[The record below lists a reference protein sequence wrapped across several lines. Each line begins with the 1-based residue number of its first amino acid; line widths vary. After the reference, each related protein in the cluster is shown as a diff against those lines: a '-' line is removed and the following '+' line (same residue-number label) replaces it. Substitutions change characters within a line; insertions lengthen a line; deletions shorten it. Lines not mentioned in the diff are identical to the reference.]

1 MSVAATPTTY
11 LVKLKAIAIS
21 DSSSTHAM
29 PVVSGVGQAP
39 TEDVPRSV
47 SSTPH
52 IMRCAD
58 LAPQNVVVVQSCVEK

>member
-11 LVKLKAIAIS
+11 LVKLKAIAVS
-21 DSSSTHAM
+21 DSSTHAM

-52 IMRCAD
+52 VMLCAD
-58 LAPQNVVVVQSCVEK
+58 LAPQNVVVAQNCVEK